1 MAKERILVTG
11 VAGFIGSAIAEKLL
25 DLEYE
30 VFGIDDLSSGDQSR
44 IPKDINFIEVDL
56 SKVSSLEKIPT
67 KVKYVMHLSGQSS
80 ER

>member
-30 VFGIDDLSSGDQSR
+30 VFGIDDLSSG
-44 IPKDINFIEVDL
+44 IN
-56 SKVSSLEKIPT
+56 LEFKRY
-67 KVKYVMHLSGQSS
+67 KLH
-80 ER
+80 